1 MSEELKS
8 FWMKSEEVINA
19 KTVCNEKYIYSV
31 NPSPQP
37 VQTRI
42 KNVFLIPGN
51 FAKKYKS
58 NWRFSMFEI
67 ETDIGVYIS
76 SSGFPGNPHHQN
88 NGIFSNGKLYSGGA
102 DVDWAHYENKIID
115 VVTGPPEANPW
126 KWIYFIHKR

>member
-1 MSEELKS
+1 MYLSLQTV
-8 FWMKSEEVINA
+8 FAFMIINA
-19 KTVCNEKYIYSV
+19 KTVCNDKYIYSV

-51 FAKKYKS
+51 FAKKYKG

-88 NGIFSNGKLYSGGA
+88 NGIFSVSYTHLTLPTKA
-102 DVDWAHYENKIID
+102 
-115 VVTGPPEANPW
+115 
-126 KWIYFIHKR
+126 